1 MKRLIFALIAMITMA
16 AQQPVM
22 AQSHRSTPRTAQKAA
37 NDTSGIEAFSDT
49 SSVGSS
55 LADTAQQPYSQ
66 YQSYQVSVNPDDAE
80 RAFSLMENMFDTMAG
95 GMLFALAIIVI
106 IFVIAPL
113 AILFL
118 IFYFIYKY
126 RKQKLQLAETAM
138 KNGQPIPNHITEKP
152 KAKDE
157 DTWKRGVE
165 KMFLGLGI
173 IACCWVIGLSFGIA
187 AGCILFFYGLGLM
200 VIAKTTNNKTT
211 PEQPED
217 ELKMRDEE

>member
-1 MKRLIFALIAMITMA
+1 MKRILFALIAIMLLLS
-16 AQQPVM
+16 QQSAM
-22 AQSHRSTPRTAQKAA
+22 SQSHRSTPRTSVKAT
-37 NDTSGIEAFSDT
+37 NDTTGIEAFSDT
-49 SSVGSS
+49 TSTAASV
-55 LADTAQQPYSQ
+55 ADTVQQPYTQ
-66 YQSYQVSVNPDDAE
+66 YQSYQVNVDPDDAE
-80 RAFSLMENMFDTMAG
+80 RAFGIMENLFDTMAG
-95 GMLFALAIIVI
+95 GMLFALAIIII
-106 IFVIAPL
+106 IFIIAPL

-138 KNGQPIPNHITEKP
+138 KTGQPIPNQIAARP

-157 DTWKRGVE
+157 DTWKKGVE

-173 IACCWVIGLSFGIA
+173 IACCWVIDLTFGIA
-187 AGCILFFYGLGLM
+187 AGCIVFFYGLGLM
-200 VIAKTTNNKTT
+200 VIAKTTKKEAT